1 MKLGMKARMRSVVI
15 LAALS
20 LAVAC
25 SPVVRNHGFIPFQE
39 DLDRI
44 VIGQDT
50 REGVA
55 TIVGPPTAGGVLAG
69 GDYYY
74 VASQF
79 RHYGAVAP
87 VEVSREVLAIRFD
100 ANGIVR
106 NIERFGLDQG
116 RVVVLSRRVT
126 DDNIADTTF
135 IRQLL
140 GNIGRVN
147 AADFVGES

>member
-1 MKLGMKARMRSVVI
+1 MKLGLSARMRSVM
-15 LAALS
+15 ALGVLI

-25 SPVVRNHGFIPFQE
+25 NPVIRNHGFIPFQE

-44 VIGQDT
+44 VIGQDS
-50 REGVA
+50 REAVA
-55 TIVGPPTAGGVLAG
+55 QLVGPPSAGGVPAG

-74 VASQF
+74 VASKF

-87 VEVSREVLAIRFD
+87 VEISREVLAIRFD
-100 ANGIVR
+100 SAGVVR
-106 NIERFGLDQG
+106 NIERFGLEDG
-116 RVVVLSRRVT
+116 RVIVLSRRVT

-147 AADFVGES
+147 AADFIGEN

>member
-1 MKLGMKARMRSVVI
+1 MKLRIGAVARSAVVCSV
-15 LAALS
+15 LAI
-20 LAVAC
+20 AVAC
-25 SPVVRNHGFIPFQE
+25 TPVIRNHGFIPFQE

-55 TIVGPPTAGGVLAG
+55 AIVGPPTAGGVLAG

-74 VASQF
+74 VASKF

-87 VEVSREVLAIRFD
+87 VEISREVLAIRFD
-100 ANGIVR
+100 SAGLVR
-106 NIERFGLDQG
+106 NIERFGLEDG
-116 RVVVLSRRVT
+116 RIVVLSRRVT

-135 IRQLL
+135 IRQLM

-147 AADFVGES
+147 AADFIGEN